1 MSWNSKN
8 LKICSKCPLGGARP
22 PFWDPYIEKC
32 LDGHIFGRTPVQIR
46 LWDAR
51 NWFQLRSQYVFP
63 FRALMGLGRLAIR
76 GHFISWRLDWSND
89 YPHLNFLGKKVAIFH
104 ADSELG
110 LKNDFGNIPRPL
122 EAILSFKSLIEG
134 VPESTLGSYFVWRAK
149 MRNHYHLETSLEAVR
164 PLLKFEAAWGRSSDL
179 RPPRPPYMVLKWLPL
194 VSGCQIW
201 PRPRMASSNLERPR
215 DFKQPLQP
223 QKGSHEDRDVKILI
237 HVKYELSS
245 PPGT

>member
-122 EAILSFKSLIEG
+122 EAILSFKSLFEG

-164 PLLKFEAAWGRSSDL
+164 PLLKFEAALVTSDLLDPHIWYSNDFPWSQDVKFDLGLGWPQATSSDL
-179 RPPRPPYMVLKWLPL
+179 GISNSLYSLK
-194 VSGCQIW
+194 
-201 PRPRMASSNLERPR
+201 
-215 DFKQPLQP
+215 
-223 QKGSHEDRDVKILI
+223 KGPMKT
-237 HVKYELSS
+237 
-245 PPGT
+245 GT